1 MLFLVPVELWT
12 STELPPPL
20 LPSAQS
26 TDIGGGLTLADLDP
40 SGLSTIDSSV
50 LADLPMSTNPGGCD
64 IDGEFYMDGMKVS
77 WFKFINIFIGIIKFD
92 YSFHSIF
99 FL

>member
-64 IDGEFYMDGMKVS
+64 IDGEFYMDGMKVGC
-77 WFKFINIFIGIIKFD
+77 FKFV
-92 YSFHSIF
+92 
-99 FL
+99 FLLIRSL

>member
-1 MLFLVPVELWT
+1 MILFFILVPVELWT
-12 STELPPPL
+12 STELPPA

-40 SGLSTIDSSV
+40 SGLSTIDSSI

-64 IDGEFYMDGMKVS
+64 IDGDFYMDGMKV
-77 WFKFINIFIGIIKFD
+77 GV
-92 YSFHSIF
+92 F
-99 FL
+99 FQVA